1 MKHCAVVVPV
11 YNEEAVIGRLL
22 DALSVQTV
30 QPELIIIVDNGST
43 DSTAGIVRQY
53 AEDHATMK
61 IQVFSE
67 PQKGTGAA
75 SDTGFREA
83 IRSGYGLILR
93 TDADSVPQ
101 PEWVETMLD
110 SAEKNSDAQ
119 LFAGQILPLHD
130 EWYKYGDR
138 MLLPVG
144 LFIIRFGLAVRH
156 RDRGY
161 MQMAI
166 GSNLMIRSDAYLA
179 VTGFPRVGIDLA
191 DEDIELTQQIRQ
203 RFSSSAIKSVR
214 DARVAVSMRRPR
226 AQGAWATLFRHIFAD
241 YRRKQQFHDVR

>member
-1 MKHCAVVVPV
+1 MTKCAIVVPV
-11 YNEEAVIGRLL
+11 YNEEAVIVRLL

-30 QPELIIIVDNGST
+30 QPELIFIVDNAST
-43 DSTAGIVRQY
+43 DTTAEIVRRY
-53 AEDHATMK
+53 ARKHPNMA
-61 IQVFSE
+61 IQLLYE

-75 SDTGFREA
+75 CDTGFREA
-83 IRSGYGLILR
+83 IRTDYSLILR
-93 TDADSVPQ
+93 TDADSA
-101 PEWVETMLD
+101 PESDWVESLLD
-110 SAEKNSDAQ
+110 SAEKNPDVQ

-130 EWYKYGDR
+130 EWYKFGDR

-144 LFIIRFGLAVRH
+144 LFIIRSGLAIRH

-179 VTGFPRVGIDLA
+179 VRGFPRIAIDLA
-191 DEDIELTQQIRQ
+191 DEDIELTHQIRQ
-203 RFSSSAIKSVR
+203 RFGSSAINSVH

-226 AQGAWATLFRHIFAD
+226 VQGAWATLFRHIFAG
-241 YRRKQQFHDVR
+241 YRRKQHVHDVR